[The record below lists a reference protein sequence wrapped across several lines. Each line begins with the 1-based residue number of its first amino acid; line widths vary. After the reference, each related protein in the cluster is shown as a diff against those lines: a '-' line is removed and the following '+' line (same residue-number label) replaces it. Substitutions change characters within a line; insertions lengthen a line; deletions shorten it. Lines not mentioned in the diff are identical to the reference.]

1 MFKAIAIVA
10 EERIRTAMER
20 GEFDNLSCAGQPL
33 DLDDDAHVP
42 PELRMAYRL
51 LKNGGYLEDD
61 TRLERD
67 INNVE
72 SLLPRNGEERAKL
85 RQMHKLQV
93 MEARFQTKAGRV
105 LRLED
110 DDPYYEKVVG
120 VVGGD
125 PAKEK
130 P

>member
-20 GEFDNLSCAGQPL
+20 GDFDNLSCAGQPL
-33 DLDDDAHVP
+33 DLNDDAHVP

-61 TRLERD
+61 TRLERE
-67 INNVE
+67 IQNVE
-72 SLLPRNGEERAKL
+72 SLLPRDGEERAKL
-85 RQMHKLQV
+85 RQMRKLQV
-93 MEARFQTKAGRV
+93 IESRFQDRAGRG
-105 LRLED
+105 LRVKD
-110 DDPYYEKVVG
+110 DDPYYSKVVG
-120 VVGGD
+120 VVGGKQS
-125 PAKEK
+125 KER